1 MSTNE
6 VNGFVFSLTGK
17 GVNSCPAGQCH
28 RERVA
33 GETETGHGEKARNFG
48 VQILFFRWQVI
59 CQETWD

>member
-1 MSTNE
+1 MSANE
-6 VNGFVFSLTGK
+6 VNGFVLSLTGK

-48 VQILFFRWQVI
+48 VQILFFRW
-59 CQETWD
+59 